1 MATQKEVLC
10 RIGGATSGL
19 LMSLGQMYSP
29 ATGLQAIALIP
40 ILYFGTD
47 KKIGLRI
54 MLTSGMYMG
63 IMYTLP
69 QIAML
74 RLPIPITVILLLEL
88 TATMMVFAGVS
99 AIFLRR
105 SPIAGSIAVGAAFV
119 VLDWA
124 NYTFVP
130 IWGTAQSL
138 VRCWS
143 SYPNLIQFVSLAG
156 ISAISFTLAS
166 LQSLAVNFITHVK
179 IRTRILITALAEIA
193 ILSSANIA
201 CVLPKVSNTIKVAA
215 IGWCD
220 EDLVEHDIQKTKGFN
235 KFFAEPASYAA
246 KKGAKLIVSG
256 EMGFYIDQYD
266 RPEWL
271 RRFSKIAKDNMVYL
285 AIGYFNAGEN
295 KNRLMFIDN
304 TGQLMCEYTKTYL
317 TLFEDSNRGN
327 GDLQTIEINGKH
339 VGGMICQDDNFT
351 KLSRKYG
358 RMPVSIIALPTL
370 DWATVKDAHMQ
381 NSIHRAIES
390 RYAIVRAAVNG
401 ISAIILPTGEILT
414 QMDHFQDGPGVITA
428 EVPVYRIQTM
438 FSRFGNWP
446 VGLSA
451 VFLILFVKQNF
462 RNKHLFTNSSKNT
475 AA

>member
-1 MATQKEVLC
+1 MATRKEVLC
-10 RIGGATSGL
+10 RVAGATSGL
-19 LMSLGQMYSP
+19 LMSVGQIYSP
-29 ATGLQAIALIP
+29 AAILQAVALIP
-40 ILYFGTD
+40 ILYFGAD
-47 KKIGLRI
+47 KKIRLRI

-63 IMYTLP
+63 IVYTLP

-88 TATMMVFAGVS
+88 TATMTAFAGVS
-99 AIFLRR
+99 AVLLRR

-156 ISAISFTLAS
+156 TSAVSFTLGS
-166 LQSLAVNFITHVK
+166 LQSLIVNFVIRAK
-179 IRTRILITALAEIA
+179 IRTRILITALVEIA
-193 ILSSANIA
+193 ILFSVNIA
-201 CVLPKVSNTIKVAA
+201 CVLPNVSNSIKVAA
-215 IGWCD
+215 IGWCN
-220 EDLVEHDIQKTKGFN
+220 EDLAEYDIQKTEGFN
-235 KFFAEPASYAA
+235 KFFAEPVSSAA

-266 RPEWL
+266 RSKWL
-271 RRFSKIAKDNMVYL
+271 RRFSKVARDNRVHL
-285 AIGYFNAGEN
+285 AIGYLNAGEN
-295 KNRLMFIDN
+295 KNRLMFIDPE
-304 TGQLMCEYTKTYL
+304 GEILCEYTKTYL
-317 TLFEDSNRGN
+317 TLFENSNKGN
-327 GDLQTIEINGKH
+327 GDLRMINIDGIN

-351 KLSRKYG
+351 ELSRKYG
-358 RMPVSIIALPTL
+358 RMPVSVTALPTL
-370 DWATVKDAHMQ
+370 DWATVKNAHLQ

-390 RYAIVRAAVNG
+390 RYAVVRAAVNG
-401 ISAIILPTGEILT
+401 ISAVISPTGEVLT

-438 FSRFGNWP
+438 FSKLGNWP

-451 VFLILFVKQNF
+451 IFLVLFAKQNF
-462 RNKHLFTNSSKNT
+462 CNKDRFSNSNKNK